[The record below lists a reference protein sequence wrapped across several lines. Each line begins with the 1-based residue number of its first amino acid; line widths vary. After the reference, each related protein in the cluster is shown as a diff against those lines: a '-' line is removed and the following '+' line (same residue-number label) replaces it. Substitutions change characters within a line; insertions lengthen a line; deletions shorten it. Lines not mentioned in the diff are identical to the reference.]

1 MIFDLLTSPKSRIR
15 LLLYDQSDQGLHCLI
30 NTQKKVHA
38 VSIYILSMTTAD
50 DKGRCIFLE
59 AGEGLKVV
67 AWQKFDLQKWSLL
80 DRLYMMQQFL

>member
-1 MIFDLLTSPKSRIR
+1 MIFDLLTSLQEP
-15 LLLYDQSDQGLHCLI
+15 DQTAPLGSVRPGSTLPNEH
-30 NTQKKVHA
+30 TEKVHA

-50 DKGRCIFLE
+50 DKARCIFFE

-80 DRLYMMQQFL
+80 DRIYMMQQFL